1 MSRLPHEVITSP
13 TATTSLLTREG
24 LIRRRFERR
33 LRLLQIPEDLTGW
46 SVLDIGAWHGFFSF
60 ECERR
65 GADRV
70 LAVDRFAWG
79 KYGMDEF
86 LEAKDRLGSH
96 VEHRHLDVHQL
107 DPDEIGQF
115 DLVLLLGVFY
125 HLRNPLQ
132 ALERIRLVTKRLLIC
147 ETHVLLPF
155 VHERYPLIPFFPG
168 DENAEEKP
176 RELCAMPT
184 LEALRQMLESVG
196 FNDIDVVYTPSF
208 RYWKKMLALVTN
220 RPQSGRG
227 IVHARR

>member
-70 LAVDRFAWG
+70 LAMDRFAWD

-196 FNDIDVVYTPSF
+196 FNDVDVVYTPSF

>member
-70 LAVDRFAWG
+70 LAMDRFAWD